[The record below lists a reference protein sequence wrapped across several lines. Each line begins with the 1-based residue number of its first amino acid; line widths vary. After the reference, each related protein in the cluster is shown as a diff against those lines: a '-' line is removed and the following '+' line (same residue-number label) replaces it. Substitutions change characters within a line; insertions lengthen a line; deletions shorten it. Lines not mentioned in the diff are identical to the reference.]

1 MGKSIDI
8 ESRPQEILRQ
18 KDMGLV
24 SSGKIDVMFSAFPGF
39 AIEHLFDPSHKA
51 RVVAMFR
58 HPVDRLISKFYY
70 LQVATWERTYRPE
83 WKNMDILDWAKS
95 CNMDN
100 DFMVKKLAGK
110 VQRMKA
116 TRKDLS
122 LAKET
127 IRSRFVVGLMEEM
140 EESIQRFNTVIGI
153 NDDNTVRHKTCME
166 QYFGKESKKKNSN
179 SHPKVEKDSPAWQ
192 LLAEKNSFD
201 IELYEYILELFEE
214 QREIIDSYASSIV
227 VTPA

>member
-70 LQVATWERTYRPE
+70 LQVA
-83 WKNMDILDWAKS
+83 
-95 CNMDN
+95 
-100 DFMVKKLAGK
+100 
-110 VQRMKA
+110 
-116 TRKDLS
+116 
-122 LAKET
+122 
-127 IRSRFVVGLMEEM
+127 
-140 EESIQRFNTVIGI
+140 
-153 NDDNTVRHKTCME
+153 
-166 QYFGKESKKKNSN
+166 
-179 SHPKVEKDSPAWQ
+179 
-192 LLAEKNSFD
+192 
-201 IELYEYILELFEE
+201 
-214 QREIIDSYASSIV
+214 
-227 VTPA
+227 